1 MSKVIPTVSIYYNAQ
16 FISKPKEKQH
26 NYIMNKTQLHYEQFY
41 KNL

>member
-16 FISKPKEKQH
+16 FISKPKETQH
-26 NYIMNKTQLHYEQFY
+26 NYIMNTTQLYYEQFY

>member
-16 FISKPKEKQH
+16 VVNRPKETQH
-26 NYIMNKTQLHYEQFY
+26 NYIINTTQLYYEQFY